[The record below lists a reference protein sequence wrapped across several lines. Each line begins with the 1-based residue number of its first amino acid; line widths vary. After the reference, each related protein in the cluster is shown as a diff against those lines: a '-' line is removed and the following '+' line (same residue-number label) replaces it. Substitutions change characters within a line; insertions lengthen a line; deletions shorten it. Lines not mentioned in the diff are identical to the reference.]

1 MRCIAVKL
9 MRCDLCH
16 INAVDSLLVMRCFIS
31 ALMRMRSCADLVSAP
46 CCPPALWVVRCGL
59 ICPALPCTS
68 SVPLYRCS
76 TPGPVLLR
84 CLSFTLHVLLH
95 FPPLTFSA
103 QELTLGAPSL
113 LLLCSFMSL
122 LRLLDTPSL
131 VLLAPSLAPA
141 HSFMCSYHVSLA
153 LSQCS

>member
-31 ALMRMRSCADLVSAP
+31 ALMRMRSCDGLVSAP
-46 CCPPALWVVRCGL
+46 CCPPALLVVRCGL
-59 ICPALPCTS
+59 ICPPLHLSCLP
-68 SVPLYRCS
+68 VY
-76 TPGPVLLR
+76 VLHLWP
-84 CLSFTLHVLLH
+84 CAPSLFLLH
-95 FPPLTFSA
+95 SSCPPSLPPLTFSA
-103 QELTLGAPSL
+103 QELPLGAPSL
-113 LLLCSFMSL
+113 LHLCSFMSL
-122 LRLLDTPSL
+122 LHLLGTPSL

-153 LSQCS
+153 LSMLS